1 MTRVAEARGRCL
13 HPARRAVACCS
24 VAVLV
29 AVVMLLGGCGQLD
42 VVEGLTPE
50 QAQAETARLVD
61 EAIGKID
68 PALIKRIDDVT
79 DGSGP
84 CYGSDVDSRGHIRA
98 WDNSRYV
105 WLVDGAQQLDVANPI
120 IQSYLD
126 GGWQASYD
134 RDSNPSG
141 GRVVQLVR
149 GDGVLAEIYG
159 LRISVHANESVID
172 ISATSPCFNDPS
184 R

>member
-1 MTRVAEARGRCL
+1 MTRWVGRVL
-13 HPARRAVACCS
+13 GA
-24 VAVLV
+24 VAVL
-29 AVVMLLGGCGQLD
+29 AVVVMVGGCGQLD
-42 VVEGLTPE
+42 AVEGLTPE
-50 QAQAETARLVD
+50 QAQAETARLVE

-79 DGSGP
+79 DEP
-84 CYGSDVDSRGHIRA
+84 LACYGSDVDPENKVQA
-98 WDNSRYV
+98 WDNSKYV
-105 WLVDGAQQLDVANPI
+105 WLVEGAQQVDVANPL

-141 GRVVQLVR
+141 GRVVQLLK
-149 GDGVLAEIYG
+149 DGAPGESFG